1 MSRQLLRPGELI
13 RDTHTLVRHLGSG
26 AFGDVY
32 LSRHRYMGLQ
42 AMKVFGFDEGTEA
55 LEEAYLLANLGHPNI
70 VRMFEAND
78 FERLGVRYG
87 YFTMEYVEGGTLLDS
102 FSDETLELN
111 HRIHLGRGVISGL
124 AYAHSQTPP
133 VIHRDI
139 SPSNILLSRE
149 QGRVTAKISDFGL
162 AKHLDSASLVASAAG
177 KYVYMAP
184 ESFLGI
190 HSTATDVYSAAIV
203 LFELLTGRHP
213 FKFVLSATATPKEV
227 AEVVN
232 KSRSQRIPDATATN
246 PQLSD
251 RWNDFFRSALKHDY
265 EQRPKDGDA
274 LLHMFDE
281 IGESATSSVRSV
293 EDASADVGVMIEKA
307 RKLAQQSDTLDE
319 AIGLLE
325 VACNADRSVR
335 DQYSDLLSLWRRGI
349 VL

>member
-1 MSRQLLRPGELI
+1 MTRQVLKPGELV
-13 RDTHTLVRHLGSG
+13 RGTHTIVRHLGSG

-42 AMKVFGFDEGTEA
+42 AMKVFGFSEGTEA
-55 LEEAYLLANLGHPNI
+55 LEEAYLLAKLGHPNI

-78 FERLGVRYG
+78 CDLSGVRYG
-87 YFTMEYVEGGTLLDS
+87 YFTMEYVEGGTLLGC
-102 FSDETLELN
+102 FSDEAPELSQ
-111 HRIHLGRGVISGL
+111 RLDIGRGVILGL

-139 SPSNILLSRE
+139 SPSNVLLSRE
-149 QGRVTAKISDFGL
+149 QGQVTAKISDFGL
-162 AKHLDSASLVASAAG
+162 AKHLDSASLLASAAG

-213 FKFVLSATATPKEV
+213 FDFVLSETATPKQV
-227 AEVVN
+227 AELV
-232 KSRSQRIPDATATN
+232 KRSRSQPIPDATEVN
-246 PQLSD
+246 PELSGC
-251 RWNDFFRSALKHDY
+251 WNDFFRMALQHDY
-265 EQRPKDGDA
+265 QQRPTDGNA
-274 LLHMFDE
+274 LLTLFDQ
-281 IGESATSSVRSV
+281 IGLSARAAVRFGVNTTSEVHELV
-293 EDASADVGVMIEKA
+293 E
-307 RKLAQQSDTLDE
+307 RAQRLSRQTDTLDE

-325 VACNADRSVR
+325 SACSADSVVR
-335 DQYSDLLSLWRRGI
+335 ERYSGLLSLWKRGI